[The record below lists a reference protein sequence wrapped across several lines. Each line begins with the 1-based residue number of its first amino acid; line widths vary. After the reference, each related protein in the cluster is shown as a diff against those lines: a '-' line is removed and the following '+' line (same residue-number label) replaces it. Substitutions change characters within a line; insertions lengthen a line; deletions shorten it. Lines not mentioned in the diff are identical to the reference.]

1 MMALP
6 FLVAFAGLGFA
17 WHGQRGWALASGIAA
32 IAVTLTLLRFHA
44 TDSLALSF

>member
-6 FLVAFAGLGFA
+6 FLVAVTGLAFA
-17 WHGQRGWALASGIAA
+17 WFGRRGWALASGLAA
-32 IAVTLTLLRFHA
+32 IAVTLMLFRLHA